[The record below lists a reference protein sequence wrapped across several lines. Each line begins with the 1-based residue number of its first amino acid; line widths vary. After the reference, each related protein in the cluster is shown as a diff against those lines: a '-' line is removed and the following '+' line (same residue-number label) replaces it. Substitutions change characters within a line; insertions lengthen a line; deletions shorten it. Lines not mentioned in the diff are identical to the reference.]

1 MKINQQEIEFL
12 GMHLKEGKYHPG
24 PHIAQE
30 LIKFPDKDL
39 SKKQILQF
47 LGIVNYLRDFVQK
60 ISKYTN
66 PLRKMLKKNP
76 PQWSTMQSKA
86 IKTLKNILQH
96 LPPLKIP
103 SDGKRIL
110 QTDASDKY
118 WGAILFEEKDKK
130 RHLCGYKS
138 GRFSDAEIH
147 YHSTFKEILAVK
159 KAISKFEFI

>member
-1 MKINQQEIEFL
+1 MKINQREIEFL
-12 GMHLKEGKYHPG
+12 EMHLKEGKYHPG

-47 LGIVNYLRDFVQK
+47 LGIVKYLRDFFPK

-66 PLRKMLKKNP
+66 PLRRMLKKEP
-76 PQWSTMQSKA
+76 PQWSTVQSKVV
-86 IKTLKNILQH
+86 KTLKDILQH
-96 LPPLKIP
+96 LPPLQIP

-118 WGAILFEEKDKK
+118 WGPFFLKK
-130 RHLCGYKS
+130 RKRRDISVDIKVEDSLMQRSTITPLSKKS
-138 GRFSDAEIH
+138 
-147 YHSTFKEILAVK
+147 
-159 KAISKFEFI
+159 